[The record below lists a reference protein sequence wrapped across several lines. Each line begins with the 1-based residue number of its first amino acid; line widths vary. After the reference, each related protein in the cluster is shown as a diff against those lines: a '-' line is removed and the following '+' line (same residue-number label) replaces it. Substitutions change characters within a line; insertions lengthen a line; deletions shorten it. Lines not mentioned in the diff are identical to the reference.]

1 MAVVE
6 SVLQIFQGL
15 PDQIVVLDG
24 VMVIDEQRLLR
35 KRSLDLKGPG
45 GKRFEQYMKV
55 CISLP
60 LHTVCYACSSH

>member
-45 GKRFEQYMKV
+45 GNRTKDVKFNFS
-55 CISLP
+55 SLP
-60 LHTVCYACSSH
+60 TYSA